1 MKQTSTES
9 SRSFWSA
16 VLCGVLSL
24 FADFILIPTVFR
36 IPPMLGLPDP
46 IWMSLMILIP
56 VILAPYLLERKTHVP
71 PGYVWFG
78 LPAQY
83 LILIVFA
90 EPISKIRGIGLSGI
104 RVMEYLWEAAVWPLG
119 VTAAQFMALI
129 VLRIWKVRAKND
141 RIK

>member
-9 SRSFWSA
+9 GHSFWSA
-16 VLCGVLSL
+16 VLCGALSL

-46 IWMSLMILIP
+46 VWMSLMILIP
-56 VILAPYLLERKTHVP
+56 VILALYLLERKTHVP

-119 VTAAQFMALI
+119 VTAAQFAVLIAL
-129 VLRIWKVRAKND
+129 RFRRTKSR
-141 RIK
+141 

>member
-1 MKQTSTES
+1 MKQTNTES
-9 SRSFWSA
+9 GRSFWSA

-46 IWMSLMILIP
+46 IWMSLMFLIP
-56 VILAPYLLERKTHVP
+56 AILALYLLEQKTHVP

-83 LILIVFA
+83 LILIVFSQ
-90 EPISKIRGIGLSGI
+90 PISRIFGSDSWT
-104 RVMEYLWEAAVWPLG
+104 YLWDAAVWPLG
-119 VTAAQFMALI
+119 VTAAQFAVLIAL
-129 VLRIWKVRAKND
+129 RFRRTKSR
-141 RIK
+141 

>member
-90 EPISKIRGIGLSGI
+90 EPISRIFSSDSWT
-104 RVMEYLWEAAVWPLG
+104 YLWDAAVWPLG
-119 VTAAQFMALI
+119 VTAAQFAVLIAL
-129 VLRIWKVRAKND
+129 RFRRTKSR
-141 RIK
+141 

>member
-46 IWMSLMILIP
+46 IWISLMILIP

-90 EPISKIRGIGLSGI
+90 APISRIFSSDSWT
-104 RVMEYLWEAAVWPLG
+104 YLWDAAVWPLG
-119 VTAAQFMALI
+119 VTAAQFAVLIAL
-129 VLRIWKVRAKND
+129 RFRRTKSR
-141 RIK
+141 

>member
-56 VILAPYLLERKTHVP
+56 VILALYLLERKTHVP

-90 EPISKIRGIGLSGI
+90 EPISRIFSSDSWT
-104 RVMEYLWEAAVWPLG
+104 YLWDAAVWPLG
-119 VTAAQFMALI
+119 VTVAQFAVLIAL
-129 VLRIWKVRAKND
+129 RFRRTKSR
-141 RIK
+141 

>member
-56 VILAPYLLERKTHVP
+56 VILALYLLERKTHVP

-90 EPISKIRGIGLSGI
+90 APISRIFSSDSWT
-104 RVMEYLWEAAVWPLG
+104 YLWDAAVWPLG
-119 VTAAQFMALI
+119 VTVAQFAVLIAL
-129 VLRIWKVRAKND
+129 RFRRTKSR
-141 RIK
+141 

>member
-9 SRSFWSA
+9 SRCFWSA

-56 VILAPYLLERKTHVP
+56 VILALYLLERKTHVP

-90 EPISKIRGIGLSGI
+90 APISRIFSSDSWT
-104 RVMEYLWEAAVWPLG
+104 YLWDAAVWPLG
-119 VTAAQFMALI
+119 VTVAQFAVLIAL
-129 VLRIWKVRAKND
+129 RFRRTKSR
-141 RIK
+141 

>member
-16 VLCGVLSL
+16 VLCGVLSR

-56 VILAPYLLERKTHVP
+56 VILALYLLERKTHVP

-90 EPISKIRGIGLSGI
+90 APISRIFSSDSWT
-104 RVMEYLWEAAVWPLG
+104 YLWDAAVWPLG
-119 VTAAQFMALI
+119 VTVAQFAVLIAL
-129 VLRIWKVRAKND
+129 RFRRTKSR
-141 RIK
+141 

>member
-46 IWMSLMILIP
+46 VWMSLMILIP
-56 VILAPYLLERKTHVP
+56 VILALYLLERKTHVP

-90 EPISKIRGIGLSGI
+90 EPISRIFSSDSWT
-104 RVMEYLWEAAVWPLG
+104 YLWDAAVWPLG
-119 VTAAQFMALI
+119 VTAAQFAVLIAL
-129 VLRIWKVRAKND
+129 RFRRTKSR
-141 RIK
+141 

>member
-9 SRSFWSA
+9 GHSFWSA

-46 IWMSLMILIP
+46 IWISLMILIP

-90 EPISKIRGIGLSGI
+90 VPISRIFSSDSWT
-104 RVMEYLWEAAVWPLG
+104 YLWDAAVWPLG
-119 VTAAQFMALI
+119 VTAAQFAVLIAL
-129 VLRIWKVRAKND
+129 RFRRTKSR
-141 RIK
+141 

>member
-9 SRSFWSA
+9 GHSFWSA

-56 VILAPYLLERKTHVP
+56 VILALYLLERKTHVP

-90 EPISKIRGIGLSGI
+90 APISRIFSSDSWT
-104 RVMEYLWEAAVWPLG
+104 YLWDAAVWPLG
-119 VTAAQFMALI
+119 VTVAQFAVLIAL
-129 VLRIWKVRAKND
+129 RFRRTKSR
-141 RIK
+141 

>member
-46 IWMSLMILIP
+46 IWISLMILIP
-56 VILAPYLLERKTHVP
+56 VILALYLLERKTHVP

-90 EPISKIRGIGLSGI
+90 APISRIFSSDSWT
-104 RVMEYLWEAAVWPLG
+104 YLWDAAVWPLG
-119 VTAAQFMALI
+119 VTVAQFAVLIAL
-129 VLRIWKVRAKND
+129 RFRRTKSR
-141 RIK
+141 

>member
-9 SRSFWSA
+9 GRSFWSA

-46 IWMSLMILIP
+46 VWMSLIILIP
-56 VILAPYLLERKTHVP
+56 VILALYLLERKTHVP

-119 VTAAQFMALI
+119 VTVAQFAVLIAL
-129 VLRIWKVRAKND
+129 RFRRTKSR
-141 RIK
+141 

>member
-9 SRSFWSA
+9 GRSFWSA

-46 IWMSLMILIP
+46 VWMSLMILIP
-56 VILAPYLLERKTHVP
+56 VILALYLLERKTHVP

-119 VTAAQFMALI
+119 VTAAQFAVLIAL
-129 VLRIWKVRAKND
+129 RFRRTKSR
-141 RIK
+141 

>member
-9 SRSFWSA
+9 GHSFWSA
-16 VLCGVLSL
+16 VLCGALSL

-56 VILAPYLLERKTHVP
+56 VILALYLLERKTHVP

-90 EPISKIRGIGLSGI
+90 EPISRIFSSDSWT
-104 RVMEYLWEAAVWPLG
+104 YLWDAAVWPLG
-119 VTAAQFMALI
+119 VTAAQFAVLIAL
-129 VLRIWKVRAKND
+129 RFRRTKSR
-141 RIK
+141 

>member
-1 MKQTSTES
+1 MKQTNTES
-9 SRSFWSA
+9 GRSFWSA

-46 IWMSLMILIP
+46 VWMSLMILIP
-56 VILAPYLLERKTHVP
+56 VILALYLLERKTHVP

-90 EPISKIRGIGLSGI
+90 EPISKSRGIGLSGI

-119 VTAAQFMALI
+119 VTAAQFAVLIAL
-129 VLRIWKVRAKND
+129 RFRRTKSR
-141 RIK
+141 

>member
-56 VILAPYLLERKTHVP
+56 VILALYLLERKTHVP

-90 EPISKIRGIGLSGI
+90 EPISRIFSSDSWT
-104 RVMEYLWEAAVWPLG
+104 YLWDAAVWPLG
-119 VTAAQFMALI
+119 VTAAQFAVLIAL
-129 VLRIWKVRAKND
+129 RFRRTKSR
-141 RIK
+141 

>member
-9 SRSFWSA
+9 GRSFWSA

-46 IWMSLMILIP
+46 VWMSLMILIP
-56 VILAPYLLERKTHVP
+56 VILALYLLERKTHVP

-104 RVMEYLWEAAVWPLG
+104 RAMEYLWEAAVWPLG
-119 VTAAQFMALI
+119 VTAAQFAVLIAL
-129 VLRIWKVRAKND
+129 RFRRTKSR
-141 RIK
+141 

>member
-9 SRSFWSA
+9 GRSFWSA

-46 IWMSLMILIP
+46 VWMSLMILIP
-56 VILAPYLLERKTHVP
+56 VILALYLLERKTHVP

-90 EPISKIRGIGLSGI
+90 EPISRIFSSDSWT
-104 RVMEYLWEAAVWPLG
+104 YLWDAAVWPLG
-119 VTAAQFMALI
+119 VTAAQFAVLIAL
-129 VLRIWKVRAKND
+129 RFRRTKSR
-141 RIK
+141 

>member
-56 VILAPYLLERKTHVP
+56 VILALYLLERKTHVP

-90 EPISKIRGIGLSGI
+90 EPISRIFSSDSWT
-104 RVMEYLWEAAVWPLG
+104 YLWDAAVWPLG
-119 VTAAQFMALI
+119 VTAAQFAVLIALRF
-129 VLRIWKVRAKND
+129 LRTKSR
-141 RIK
+141 

>member
-9 SRSFWSA
+9 GRSFWSA

-56 VILAPYLLERKTHVP
+56 VILALYLLERKTHVP

-90 EPISKIRGIGLSGI
+90 EPISRIFSSDSWT
-104 RVMEYLWEAAVWPLG
+104 YLWDAAVWPLG
-119 VTAAQFMALI
+119 VTVAQFAVLIAL
-129 VLRIWKVRAKND
+129 RFRRTKSR
-141 RIK
+141 

>member
-1 MKQTSTES
+1 MKQTRTES
-9 SRSFWSA
+9 GRSFWSA

-56 VILAPYLLERKTHVP
+56 VILALYLLERKTHVP

-90 EPISKIRGIGLSGI
+90 APISRIFSSDSWT
-104 RVMEYLWEAAVWPLG
+104 YLWDAAVWPLG
-119 VTAAQFMALI
+119 VTAAQFAVLIAL
-129 VLRIWKVRAKND
+129 RFRRTKSR
-141 RIK
+141 